1 MAAVEERYGEALL
14 EIAVQEKREKQ
25 YLEEVKVLRNLFDE
39 NPALL
44 TFYTNPKITQ
54 SEKEKVTEKCFKD
67 GLSPEIAGLITVL
80 IRNGRASS
88 ILKVLEWFT
97 DAIKEKLNIGVV
109 YVESATEISDRKK
122 KEIEKRL
129 LETTTFSSLEMNY
142 DIKPEIIGGLRIR
155 IKDRIV
161 DNSIR
166 TKLQNMSNELRQIRI

>member
-14 EIAVQEKREKQ
+14 EIAVSEKREKQ
-25 YLEEVKVLRNLFDE
+25 YLEEVKVLKGLFDE

-44 TFYTNPKITQ
+44 TFYTNPNITQ
-54 SEKEKVTEKCFKD
+54 SEKERFTEKCFKE
-67 GLSPEIAGLITVL
+67 GLSPEVAGLITVL
-80 IRNGRASS
+80 VRNGRAAS
-88 ILKVLEWFT
+88 ILKVLDWFE

-109 YVESATEISDRKK
+109 YVESAAAISDRKK

-129 LETTTFSSLEMNY
+129 LETTGFSSLEMNY
-142 DIKPEIIGGLRIR
+142 EIKPELIGGLKIRIR
-155 IKDRIV
+155 DRIV